1 MKRLA
6 AYRFADPDGIVEDL
20 VLHSLRGLA
29 SVADRVVVVADQPLS
44 NSGRARLAEVAD
56 AVVLLPEADSSVMPT
71 VRALDSDDVRAHDEV
86 ILADAR
92 FVGPVFP
99 FVEAF
104 TAMADQEVDFW
115 GLTSRRAPVEP
126 ADEAGADGDT
136 VLHPHL
142 LVVRRRLLASP
153 AWEAYWSTDAQAAR
167 SGLVPESFTRTFSGA
182 GFTWRAAW
190 PVEDFPT
197 GDPLLES
204 AHHLLRARCPVL
216 AFDLFAAP
224 SSRLEHGAVLGRRV
238 LAELEQTDF
247 PLSALW
253 RALARAAEPRH
264 VYTNL
269 SLLEV
274 IGDQVPVGAPSPG
287 LRIGV
292 LAHIYYDDLVDEMM
306 ARIGTIPVPYALHVT
321 TDTEAKRTSI
331 LTQLADHDIAE
342 VDVRVVDSNQGR
354 DTSALLIGQRD
365 LLSSNRF
372 DLICRVHSKKSPQDA
387 VNIGGLFRDHLYDNL
402 LHSPGHVAEILR
414 LFDQHPTLGMV
425 FPPVINIGY
434 PTMGHAWFANRAPAE
449 ALAKRLGIATKFDK
463 NTPLAAYGS
472 MFWARPETLR
482 KLVEADWQWTDFPE
496 DGEYRDGSL
505 THVLERLLA
514 YAVLDAGFH
523 VRSVINQEWAS
534 VNYPFLEYKLEQ
546 VSAYLPGQTEEQ
558 LRYLESLRGTSHTAP
573 AGALSQV
580 SRRLEA
586 RFPAL
591 EAGVRRGL
599 TRAGAIKRRMR
610 SRTDS

>member
-1 MKRLA
+1 VDPTVKRLA

-86 ILADAR
+86 ILADGR

-167 SGLVPESFTRTFSGA
+167 SGLVPQSFTRTFSGA

-238 LAELEQTDF
+238 LAEL
-247 PLSALW
+247 
-253 RALARAAEPRH
+253 
-264 VYTNL
+264 
-269 SLLEV
+269 
-274 IGDQVPVGAPSPG
+274 
-287 LRIGV
+287 
-292 LAHIYYDDLVDEMM
+292 
-306 ARIGTIPVPYALHVT
+306 
-321 TDTEAKRTSI
+321 
-331 LTQLADHDIAE
+331 
-342 VDVRVVDSNQGR
+342 
-354 DTSALLIGQRD
+354 
-365 LLSSNRF
+365 
-372 DLICRVHSKKSPQDA
+372 
-387 VNIGGLFRDHLYDNL
+387 
-402 LHSPGHVAEILR
+402 
-414 LFDQHPTLGMV
+414 
-425 FPPVINIGY
+425 
-434 PTMGHAWFANRAPAE
+434 
-449 ALAKRLGIATKFDK
+449 
-463 NTPLAAYGS
+463 
-472 MFWARPETLR
+472 
-482 KLVEADWQWTDFPE
+482 
-496 DGEYRDGSL
+496 
-505 THVLERLLA
+505 
-514 YAVLDAGFH
+514 
-523 VRSVINQEWAS
+523 
-534 VNYPFLEYKLEQ
+534 
-546 VSAYLPGQTEEQ
+546 
-558 LRYLESLRGTSHTAP
+558 
-573 AGALSQV
+573 
-580 SRRLEA
+580 
-586 RFPAL
+586 
-591 EAGVRRGL
+591 
-599 TRAGAIKRRMR
+599 
-610 SRTDS
+610 